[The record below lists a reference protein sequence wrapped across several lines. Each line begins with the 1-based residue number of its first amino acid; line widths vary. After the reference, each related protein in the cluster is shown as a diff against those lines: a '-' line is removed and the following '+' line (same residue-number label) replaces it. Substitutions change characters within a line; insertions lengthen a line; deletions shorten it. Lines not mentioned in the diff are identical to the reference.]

1 MDLGLE
7 SGIGIDHEIRGKGIQ
22 LRKKA
27 CKKALK
33 RSVDIWKVQEKVRR
47 PGNLKKSVVRR
58 GRKDLAHGGNIDWPC
73 VQAAVSCWPFTPGD
87 IRTYYPAF
95 KQEPDR

>member
-7 SGIGIDHEIRGKGIQ
+7 SGTGIDHEIRGKGIQ

-58 GRKDLAHGGNIDWPC
+58 VRKGPTHGGNIDWPC
-73 VQAAVSCWPFTPGD
+73 VQAAASCWPFTPGD
-87 IRTYYPAF
+87 IRTCYPALNR
-95 KQEPDR
+95 K